1 MANTST
7 NVTAGKPAIGGAI
20 SRALISDNPTIPTS
34 TSTTLSGFDSLGYVS
49 EDGVTNSNSPESENI
64 KAWGGDTVLNTQTD
78 KADTYQIKLIE
89 ALNEDVLKAVY
100 TSGNVTTDESTGEIK
115 ITANSSE
122 MEEAVWVIDMI
133 LREGKKKRIVI
144 PDGKIASVGD
154 IVYKDDEPV
163 GYELTISAMPD
174 ASGNTHYEYIL

>member
-1 MANTST
+1 MSNTAG

-20 SRALISDNPTIPTS
+20 SRAKLTEGLTIPTS
-34 TSTTLSGFDSLGYVS
+34 TKTTLTGFDSLGYVS
-49 EDGVTNSNSPESENI
+49 EDGVTNSNNPESENV

-78 KADTYQIKLIE
+78 KADTFKIKLIE

-100 TSGNVTTDESTGEIK
+100 TSGNVTEGEDGEIV
-115 ITANSSE
+115 ITANAAE
-122 MEEAVWVIDMI
+122 MEEACWVIDMI

-144 PDGKIASVGD
+144 PDGKIASIGD

-163 GYELTISAMPD
+163 GYDLTIAAMPD
-174 ASGNTHYEYIL
+174 ANGNTHYEYIL